1 MATGYIK
8 LHREILEWE
17 WADDA
22 LSFALFVRLLLLA
35 NSDEGWKWHGMELKA
50 GQLVTS
56 VAKLAATCGMTEKQV
71 RCRLDKFVETGEITR
86 DGFNGSKTLITIC
99 NYSKYQCT
107 DNARASFRASFEQA
121 EMPLFTDDYK
131 ETEEKKGKLL
141 GKVRASF
148 RASFRASEG
157 QAQTAENEEVVSD
170 ATPNEGKVEGKLLG
184 NIQEYNNN
192 ISIDNNNSKDST
204 ITMDNNKNIL
214 CENLSAKDAEQLFEQ
229 FRKAY
234 KGKKRGLQTELEN
247 FRKHNKKDWLEIVPL
262 LLPAWERELAHREQA
277 AKQGRF
283 VPEYAMLQTW
293 LNQRRWE
300 MEFETTM
307 QGNGETA
314 GGNSPSGSGADSSYT
329 PNYDEEF

>member
-107 DNARASFRASFEQA
+107 DNA
-121 EMPLFTDDYK
+121 
-131 ETEEKKGKLL
+131 
-141 GKVRASF
+141 RASF